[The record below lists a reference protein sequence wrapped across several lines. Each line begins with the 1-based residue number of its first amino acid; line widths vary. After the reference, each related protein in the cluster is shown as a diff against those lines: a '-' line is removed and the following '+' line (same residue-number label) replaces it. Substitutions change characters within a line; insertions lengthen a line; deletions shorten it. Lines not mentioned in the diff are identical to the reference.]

1 MTELVF
7 ATNNLHKI
15 EEISALLKEN
25 IKISCLK
32 DIGCFDSLPE
42 NKSTI
47 EGNASEKSWYIY
59 DNYMRNCFADD
70 TALEIEALNNE
81 PGVFSARYAGPEN
94 NSEANIK
101 KVLMKLKGK
110 SNRKARFRTVISLIV
125 DDQEFFF
132 EGLITGTIIHEK
144 RGFSG
149 FGYDPVFLPDG
160 YNQTFA
166 EMKIDIKNTISH
178 RALAIT
184 KLVNFLSTA
193 IND

>member
-15 EEISALLKEN
+15 EEISSLLKEN
-25 IKISCLK
+25 IKILNLN

-42 NKSTI
+42 NQSTL
-47 EGNASEKSWYIY
+47 EGNASEKSWYVY
-59 DNYMRNCFADD
+59 DNYKHNCFADD
-70 TALEIEALNNE
+70 TGLEVEALNNE

-94 NSEANIK
+94 DSEANIK
-101 KVLMKLKGK
+101 KVLTKLKRK
-110 SNRKARFRTVISLIV
+110 SNRKARFRTVISLII
-125 DDQEFFF
+125 DDQEIFF
-132 EGLITGTIIHEK
+132 EGLVTGTIINEK

-166 EMKIDIKNTISH
+166 EMDLDIKNTISH

-184 KLVNFLSTA
+184 KLVKFLSSA